1 MKRALSIAAALLLL
15 VSAIP
20 AMAGDHKKCDQP
32 AEACLK
38 AYTESLQNRGWV
50 GIEMDTN
57 DDGTMQIVRVVPDS
71 PAESAGFKA
80 GDVLASFNGVA
91 YKDDNKQALKEATK
105 AMKPGKTVTY
115 TVVRNGSE
123 KDLKVE
129 LGTIPET
136 VMAQWIGQHM
146 LTAHVDH
153 TEDQASEG

>member
-1 MKRALSIAAALLLL
+1 MKRAISAAAALLL
-15 VSAIP
+15 VVAAIP
-20 AMAGDHKKCDQP
+20 AMAGDHKQCDQP

-38 AYTESLQNRGWV
+38 AYSESLQGRGWV

-57 DDGTMQIVRVVPDS
+57 ADGTTQIVRVVPDS
-71 PAESAGFKA
+71 PAAAAGFEA

-91 YKDDNKQALKEATK
+91 YKEENKQALKEATK
-105 AMKPGKTVTY
+105 TMTPGKTVTY
-115 TVVRNGSE
+115 TVVRNGSQQ
-123 KDLKVE
+123 DLKVE

-153 TEDQASEG
+153 SEDQAAGG

>member
-1 MKRALSIAAALLLL
+1 MKTAASVSAALLLL

-20 AMAGDHKKCDQP
+20 AMAGDHQKCDQP

-57 DDGTMQIVRVVPDS
+57 EDGTMQIVRVVPDS

-105 AMKPGKTVTY
+105 TMTPGKTVTY

-146 LTAHVDH
+146 LTAHVDQS
-153 TEDQASEG
+153 EDQASEG

>member
-1 MKRALSIAAALLLL
+1 MKRTISIAAALLLL
-15 VSAIP
+15 VAAIP
-20 AMAGDHKKCDQP
+20 AMAGDHQKCDQP

-50 GIEMDTN
+50 GIEMDIN
-57 DDGTMQIVRVVPDS
+57 DNGATQIVRVVPDS
-71 PAESAGFKA
+71 PAEAAGFKTD
-80 GDVLASFNGVA
+80 DVLVSFNGVA
-91 YKDDNKQALKEATK
+91 YTDENKQALKEATK
-105 AMKPGKTVTY
+105 AMTPGKTVTY

-146 LTAHVDH
+146 LTAHVDLS
-153 TEDQASEG
+153 EDQAPGG

>member
-1 MKRALSIAAALLLL
+1 MKTAASVSAALLLL
-15 VSAIP
+15 VTAIP
-20 AMAGDHKKCDQP
+20 AMAGDHQKCDQP

-38 AYTESLQNRGWV
+38 AYTESLQSRGWV

-57 DDGTMQIVRVVPDS
+57 EDGSMQIVRVVPDS

-91 YKDDNKQALKEATK
+91 YKDENKQALKEATK
-105 AMKPGKTVTY
+105 AMTPGKTVTY
-115 TVVRNGSE
+115 TVVRNGST
-123 KDLKVE
+123 KNLKVE

-153 TEDQASEG
+153 SEDKASEG

>member
-32 AEACLK
+32 AEACLQ

-57 DDGTMQIVRVVPDS
+57 EDGTTQIVRVVPDS

-91 YKDDNKQALKEATK
+91 YKDENKQALKEATK
-105 AMKPGKTVTY
+105 AMTPGKTVTY
-115 TVVRNGSE
+115 TVVRNGSN
-123 KDLKVE
+123 KDLEVE

-146 LTAHVDH
+146 LTAHVDPVA
-153 TEDQASEG
+153 DQAAGG

>member
-1 MKRALSIAAALLLL
+1 MKRTISIAAALLLL
-15 VSAIP
+15 VAAIP
-20 AMAGDHKKCDQP
+20 AMAGDHQKCDQP

-57 DDGTMQIVRVVPDS
+57 EDGTMQIVRVVPDS
-71 PAESAGFKA
+71 PAEAAGFEA

-91 YKDDNKQALKEATK
+91 YKEENKQALKEATK
-105 AMKPGKTVTY
+105 TMTPGKTVTY

-123 KDLKVE
+123 QDLKVE

-153 TEDQASEG
+153 SEDQAAGG